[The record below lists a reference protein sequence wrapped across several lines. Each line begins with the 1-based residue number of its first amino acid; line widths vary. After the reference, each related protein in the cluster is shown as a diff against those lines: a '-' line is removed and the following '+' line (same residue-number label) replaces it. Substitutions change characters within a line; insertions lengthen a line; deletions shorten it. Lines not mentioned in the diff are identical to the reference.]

1 MIKVGDCLISED
13 VIDKS
18 FACNVQAC
26 KGVCCIEGDA
36 GAPIEPYE
44 IDTIQQNIGYIKKE
58 MDDDGLKTLSSKGF
72 SENDPFDQML
82 VTTCKP
88 NKECVFVVRKDGIL
102 NCAVELANQKNNFN
116 FQKPISC
123 HLYPIRVDKYNEFYA
138 LNYHRW
144 SICADACIKGVTDNT
159 KVYQFAQKALERK
172 FGKEW
177 YESLENCIKA
187 YLKKNN
193 NCQSRPI

>member
-1 MIKVGDCLISED
+1 MIKVDDCLVSED
-13 VIDKS
+13 VIEKS
-18 FACNVQAC
+18 FACNVEAC

-36 GAPIEPYE
+36 GAPIEPSE
-44 IDTIQQNIGYIKKE
+44 IDAIQKNIEAIKDE
-58 MDDDGLKTLSSKGF
+58 MDDVGIETLNSRGF
-72 SENDPFDQML
+72 SEKDPFDQML

-88 NKECVFVVRKDGIL
+88 NKECVFVVRKNGIL
-102 NCAVELANQKNNFN
+102 NCAIELANQKKSFN

-144 SICADACIKGVTDNT
+144 SICADACTKGAKEDI
-159 KVYQFAQKALERK
+159 KVYQFAQNALERK

-177 YESLENCIKA
+177 YENLKNSIQE
-187 YLKKNN
+187 YLNKK
-193 NCQSRPI
+193 

>member
-13 VIDKS
+13 VIEKS

-36 GAPIEPYE
+36 GAPIEPDE
-44 IDTIQQNIGYIKKE
+44 IDTIQQNIDYIKKE
-58 MDDDGLKTLSSKGF
+58 MDVDGLKTLSSKGF

-123 HLYPIRVDKYNEFYA
+123 HLYPIRVDIYNEFYA

-144 SICADACIKGVTDNT
+144 SICADACTKGVTDDI

-177 YESLENCIKA
+177 YESLKNSIKA
-187 YLKKNN
+187 YLKKE
-193 NCQSRPI
+193 

>member
-1 MIKVGDCLISED
+1 MIKVDDCLVSED
-13 VIDKS
+13 VIEKS
-18 FACNVQAC
+18 FACNVEAC

-36 GAPIEPYE
+36 GAPIEPSE
-44 IDTIQQNIGYIKKE
+44 IDVIRQNIEQIKDE
-58 MDDDGLKTLSSKGF
+58 MDDVGIETLNSRGF
-72 SENDPFDQML
+72 SEKDPFDQML

-88 NKECVFVVRKDGIL
+88 NKECVFVVRKKGIL
-102 NCAVELANQKNNFN
+102 NCAIELANQKKSFD

-144 SICADACIKGVTDNT
+144 SICADACTKGEKEDI
-159 KVYQFAQKALERK
+159 KVYQFAQNALERK

-177 YESLENCIKA
+177 YKN
-187 YLKKNN
+187 LKKTIQE
-193 NCQSRPI
+193 CLVKK

>member
-1 MIKVGDCLISED
+1 MIKVDDCLVSED
-13 VIDKS
+13 VIEKS
-18 FACNVQAC
+18 FACNVEAC

-36 GAPIEPYE
+36 GAPIEPSE
-44 IDTIQQNIGYIKKE
+44 IDAIQQNIEAIKDE
-58 MDDDGLKTLSSKGF
+58 MDDVGIETLNSRGF
-72 SENDPFDQML
+72 SEKDPFDQML

-88 NKECVFVVRKDGIL
+88 NKECVFVVRKNGIL
-102 NCAVELANQKNNFN
+102 NCAIELANQKKSFN

-144 SICADACIKGVTDNT
+144 SICADACTKGAKEDI
-159 KVYQFAQKALERK
+159 KVYQFAQNALKRK

-177 YESLENCIKA
+177 YENLKNSIQE
-187 YLKKNN
+187 YLNKK
-193 NCQSRPI
+193 

>member
-1 MIKVGDCLISED
+1 MIKVDDCLVSED
-13 VIDKS
+13 VIEKS
-18 FACNVQAC
+18 FACNVEAC

-36 GAPIEPYE
+36 GAPIEPSE
-44 IDTIQQNIGYIKKE
+44 IDVIRQNIEQIKDE
-58 MDDDGLKTLSSKGF
+58 MDDVGIETLNSRGF
-72 SENDPFDQML
+72 SEKDPFDQML

-88 NKECVFVVRKDGIL
+88 NKECVFVVRKKGIL
-102 NCAVELANQKNNFN
+102 NCAIELANQKKSFD

-144 SICADACIKGVTDNT
+144 SICADACTKGEKEDI
-159 KVYQFAQKALERK
+159 KVYQFAQNALELK

-177 YESLENCIKA
+177 YKN
-187 YLKKNN
+187 LKKTI
-193 NCQSRPI
+193 QEYLVKK

>member
-1 MIKVGDCLISED
+1 MIKVDDCLVSED
-13 VIDKS
+13 VIEKS
-18 FACNVQAC
+18 FACNVEAC

-36 GAPIEPYE
+36 GAPIEPSE
-44 IDTIQQNIGYIKKE
+44 IDAIQQNIEAIKDE
-58 MDDDGLKTLSSKGF
+58 MDDVGIETLNSRGF
-72 SENDPFDQML
+72 SEKDPFDKML

-88 NKECVFVVRKDGIL
+88 NKECVFVVRKNGII
-102 NCAVELANQKNNFN
+102 NCAIELANQKKSFN

-144 SICADACIKGVTDNT
+144 SICADACTKGAKEDI
-159 KVYQFAQKALERK
+159 KVYQFAQNALKRK

-177 YESLENCIKA
+177 YENLKNSIQE
-187 YLKKNN
+187 YLNKK
-193 NCQSRPI
+193 

>member
-1 MIKVGDCLISED
+1 MLKVDDCLVSED
-13 VIDKS
+13 VIEKS
-18 FACNVQAC
+18 FACNVEAC

-36 GAPIEPYE
+36 GAPIEPSE
-44 IDTIQQNIGYIKKE
+44 IDVIRQNIEQIKDE
-58 MDDDGLKTLSSKGF
+58 MDDVGIETLNSRGF
-72 SENDPFDQML
+72 SEKDPFDQML

-88 NKECVFVVRKDGIL
+88 NKECVFVVRKKGIL
-102 NCAVELANQKNNFN
+102 NCAIELANQKKSFD

-144 SICADACIKGVTDNT
+144 SICADACTKGEKEDI
-159 KVYQFAQKALERK
+159 KVYQFAQNALERK

-177 YESLENCIKA
+177 YKN
-187 YLKKNN
+187 LKKTI
-193 NCQSRPI
+193 QEYLVKK

>member
-1 MIKVGDCLISED
+1 MIKVDDCLVSED
-13 VIDKS
+13 VIEKS
-18 FACNVQAC
+18 FACNVEAC

-36 GAPIEPYE
+36 GAPIEPSE
-44 IDTIQQNIGYIKKE
+44 IDVIRQNIEQIKDE
-58 MDDDGLKTLSSKGF
+58 MDDVGIETLNSRGF
-72 SENDPFDQML
+72 SEKDPFDQML

-88 NKECVFVVRKDGIL
+88 NKECVFVVRKKGIL
-102 NCAVELANQKNNFN
+102 NCAIELANQKKSFD

-144 SICADACIKGVTDNT
+144 SICADACTKGEKEDI
-159 KVYQFAQKALERK
+159 KVYQFAQNALERK

-177 YESLENCIKA
+177 YKN
-187 YLKKNN
+187 LKKTI
-193 NCQSRPI
+193 QEYLVKK

>member
-1 MIKVGDCLISED
+1 MLKVDDCLVSED
-13 VIDKS
+13 VIEKS
-18 FACNVQAC
+18 FACNVEAC

-36 GAPIEPYE
+36 GAPIEPSE
-44 IDTIQQNIGYIKKE
+44 IDVIRQNIEQIKDE
-58 MDDDGLKTLSSKGF
+58 MDDVGIETLNSRGF
-72 SENDPFDQML
+72 SEKDPFDQML

-88 NKECVFVVRKDGIL
+88 NKECVFVVRKKGIL
-102 NCAVELANQKNNFN
+102 NCAIELANQKKSFD

-144 SICADACIKGVTDNT
+144 SICADACTKGEKEDIKL
-159 KVYQFAQKALERK
+159 YQFAQNALERK

-177 YESLENCIKA
+177 YKN
-187 YLKKNN
+187 LKKTI
-193 NCQSRPI
+193 QEYLVKK

>member
-1 MIKVGDCLISED
+1 LIKW
-13 VIDKS
+13 
-18 FACNVQAC
+18 
-26 KGVCCIEGDA
+26 
-36 GAPIEPYE
+36 
-44 IDTIQQNIGYIKKE
+44 
-58 MDDDGLKTLSSKGF
+58 
-72 SENDPFDQML
+72 L

-144 SICADACIKGVTDNT
+144 SICADACTKGVTDDI

-177 YESLENCIKA
+177 YESLENSIKA
-187 YLKKNN
+187 YLKKE
-193 NCQSRPI
+193 

>member
-13 VIDKS
+13 VIEKS

-36 GAPIEPYE
+36 GAPIEPEE
-44 IDTIQQNIGYIKKE
+44 IDTIQQNIDYIKKE

-102 NCAVELANQKNNFN
+102 NCAVELANQKNNFY

-144 SICADACIKGVTDNT
+144 SICADACTKGVTDDI

-177 YESLENCIKA
+177 YESLENSIKA
-187 YLKKNN
+187 YLKKE
-193 NCQSRPI
+193 

>member
-13 VIDKS
+13 VIEKS

-36 GAPIEPYE
+36 GAPIEPDE
-44 IDTIQQNIGYIKKE
+44 IDTIQQNIDYIKKE
-58 MDDDGLKTLSSKGF
+58 MDDDWLKTLSSKGF

-102 NCAVELANQKNNFN
+102 NCAVELANQKNNFY

-144 SICADACIKGVTDNT
+144 SICADACTKGVTDDI

-177 YESLENCIKA
+177 YESLENSIKA
-187 YLKKNN
+187 YLKKE
-193 NCQSRPI
+193 

>member
-1 MIKVGDCLISED
+1 MIKVDDCLVSED
-13 VIDKS
+13 VIEKS
-18 FACNVQAC
+18 FACNVEAC

-36 GAPIEPYE
+36 GAPIELSE
-44 IDTIQQNIGYIKKE
+44 IDAIRQNIEEIKDE
-58 MDDDGLKTLSSKGF
+58 MDDVGIETLNSRGF
-72 SENDPFDQML
+72 SEKDPFDQML

-88 NKECVFVVRKDGIL
+88 NKECVFVVRKNGIL
-102 NCAVELANQKNNFN
+102 NCAIELANQKKSFN

-144 SICADACIKGVTDNT
+144 SICADACTKGAKEDI
-159 KVYQFAQKALERK
+159 KVYQFAQNALERK

-177 YESLENCIKA
+177 YEN
-187 YLKKNN
+187 LKNSIQEHLNKK
-193 NCQSRPI
+193 

>member
-1 MIKVGDCLISED
+1 MIKVDDCLVSED
-13 VIDKS
+13 VIEKS
-18 FACNVQAC
+18 FACNVEAC

-36 GAPIEPYE
+36 GAPIEPSE
-44 IDTIQQNIGYIKKE
+44 IDVIRQNIEQIKDE
-58 MDDDGLKTLSSKGF
+58 MDDVGIETLNSRGF
-72 SENDPFDQML
+72 SEKDPFDQML

-88 NKECVFVVRKDGIL
+88 NKECVFVVRKKGIL
-102 NCAVELANQKNNFN
+102 NCAIELANQKKSFD

-144 SICADACIKGVTDNT
+144 SICADACTKGEKEDIKL
-159 KVYQFAQKALERK
+159 YQFAQNALERK

-177 YESLENCIKA
+177 YKN
-187 YLKKNN
+187 LKKTI
-193 NCQSRPI
+193 QEYLVKK

>member
-13 VIDKS
+13 IIDKS

-36 GAPIEPYE
+36 GAPIEPDE

-58 MDDDGLKTLSSKGF
+58 MDDDGLKTLSSKWF

-144 SICADACIKGVTDNT
+144 SICADACIKGFTDDI

-177 YESLENCIKA
+177 YESLENSIKA

-193 NCQSRPI
+193 NC

>member
-1 MIKVGDCLISED
+1 MIKVDDCLVSED
-13 VIDKS
+13 VIEKS
-18 FACNVQAC
+18 FACNVEAC

-36 GAPIEPYE
+36 GAPIEPSE
-44 IDTIQQNIGYIKKE
+44 IDVIRQNIEQIKDE
-58 MDDDGLKTLSSKGF
+58 MDDVGLETLNSRGF
-72 SENDPFDQML
+72 SEKDPFDQML

-88 NKECVFVVRKDGIL
+88 NKECVFVVRKKGIL
-102 NCAVELANQKNNFN
+102 NCAIELANQKKSFD

-144 SICADACIKGVTDNT
+144 SICADACTKGEKEDI
-159 KVYQFAQKALERK
+159 KVYQFAQNALERK

-177 YESLENCIKA
+177 YKN
-187 YLKKNN
+187 LKKTI
-193 NCQSRPI
+193 QEYLVKK

>member
-13 VIDKS
+13 VIEKS

-36 GAPIEPYE
+36 GAPIEPDE
-44 IDTIQQNIGYIKKE
+44 IDTIQQNIDYIKKE
-58 MDDDGLKTLSSKGF
+58 MDVDGLKTLSSKGF

-102 NCAVELANQKNNFN
+102 NCAVELANQKNNFY

-144 SICADACIKGVTDNT
+144 SICADACTKGVTDDI

-177 YESLENCIKA
+177 YESLKNSIKA
-187 YLKKNN
+187 YLKKE
-193 NCQSRPI
+193 

>member
-1 MIKVGDCLISED
+1 MIKVGDCLVSED
-13 VIDKS
+13 VIEKS
-18 FACNVQAC
+18 FACNVEAC

-36 GAPIEPYE
+36 GAPIEPDE
-44 IDTIQQNIGYIKKE
+44 INTIQQNIDQIKGE
-58 MDDDGLKTLSSKGF
+58 MDDDGLKTLDSKGF
-72 SENDPFDQML
+72 SEKDPFDQML

-88 NKECVFVVRKDGIL
+88 NKECVFVVRKNGIL
-102 NCAVELANQKNNFN
+102 NCAIELANQKNNFN

-144 SICADACIKGVTDNT
+144 SICADACTKGAKEDI
-159 KVYQFAQKALERK
+159 KVYQFTQNALERK

-177 YESLENCIKA
+177 YENL
-187 YLKKNN
+187 
-193 NCQSRPI
+193 

>member
-13 VIDKS
+13 VIEKS

-36 GAPIEPYE
+36 GAPIESDE
-44 IDTIQQNIGYIKKE
+44 IDTIQQNIDYIKKE

-102 NCAVELANQKNNFN
+102 NCAVELANQKNNFY

-144 SICADACIKGVTDNT
+144 SICADACTKGVTDDI

-177 YESLENCIKA
+177 YESLENSIKA
-187 YLKKNN
+187 YLKKE
-193 NCQSRPI
+193 